1 MRMTNNLDC
10 RRRMNAHPHPRP
22 TGFTLTEVLVVILII
37 AVLAAILFP
46 LAKGIRER
54 AQGAVCAEN
63 LKQIGIGLHAH
74 ISENNGRFPNGKAH
88 TSWLKDDEQNSL
100 GLSWY
105 DAAAKNLG
113 RGNYSK
119 KFNDPDADPLPDVFG
134 CPAGHGKPYHPEWPY
149 TGDYAGNFYLGQEN
163 HKVLTMSAV
172 KNPSS
177 TPYVQDTVKQNNFGV
192 GIYASGFSRTADFA
206 FAARHGGKGNILW
219 VDGHVSSLSYEEY
232 MKFAND
238 TQRGGTYNFVR
249 GNW

>member
-88 TSWLKDDEQNSL
+88 
-100 GLSWY
+100 G
-105 DAAAKNLG
+105 
-113 RGNYSK
+113 
-119 KFNDPDADPLPDVFG
+119 
-134 CPAGHGKPYHPEWPY
+134 
-149 TGDYAGNFYLGQEN
+149 
-163 HKVLTMSAV
+163 
-172 KNPSS
+172 
-177 TPYVQDTVKQNNFGV
+177 
-192 GIYASGFSRTADFA
+192 
-206 FAARHGGKGNILW
+206 
-219 VDGHVSSLSYEEY
+219 
-232 MKFAND
+232 
-238 TQRGGTYNFVR
+238 
-249 GNW
+249 